1 LHGDHYFG
9 LIGLLSS
16 FALLGRIQPLHVYGP
31 APLESLIHTQFQL
44 SYTHLPYELSFH
56 AIKEDGLLL
65 DTRHYTVSCFST
77 KHRIECR
84 GFLVKEKRKPR
95 KVIAKKAS
103 ELGIPKTFFSK
114 LQEGEDFI
122 LPDGTHVLNDAVT
135 AVGENPRA
143 YAFAADTLF
152 EPELATVVKGVD
164 LLYHEATYPASL
176 AEKAA
181 ERFHSTSVQAAEIA
195 NKANVKRLLIGH
207 FSAKFENIDEFETE
221 AKTVFPETLA
231 AKEGVTYLV

>member
-1 LHGDHYFG
+1 
-9 LIGLLSS
+9 
-16 FALLGRIQPLHVYGP
+16 
-31 APLESLIHTQFQL
+31 
-44 SYTHLPYELSFH
+44 
-56 AIKEDGLLL
+56 
-65 DTRHYTVSCFST
+65 
-77 KHRIECR
+77 
-84 GFLVKEKRKPR
+84 
-95 KVIAKKAS
+95 
-103 ELGIPKTFFSK
+103 
-114 LQEGEDFI
+114 